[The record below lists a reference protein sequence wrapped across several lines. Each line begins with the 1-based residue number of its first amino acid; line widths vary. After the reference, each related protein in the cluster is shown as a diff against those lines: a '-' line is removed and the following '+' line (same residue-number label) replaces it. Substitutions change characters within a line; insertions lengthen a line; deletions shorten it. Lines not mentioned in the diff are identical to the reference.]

1 MRASGTDRYLIPNIL
16 GISSDDWAHVV
27 QHSGLFYPD
36 KKIKSIAWQHL
47 LGFTIDFR
55 SFNIDG
61 SSAMW
66 FRFLSRIDLGNSRSQ
81 RSSRGHSIPLD
92 EVTALP
98 MTEEAD
104 SLLEEYYANISHLDL
119 EPYYFYLQYKFC
131 NNLKMNGYSVCCL
144 TIRLIKIRPFM

>member
-1 MRASGTDRYLIPNIL
+1 MDSKANAICNALTKRLVELLNYGVTKIWMRASGTDRYLIPNIL

-55 SFNIDG
+55 SFNVDG

-66 FRFLSRIDLGNSRSQ
+66 FRFLS
-81 RSSRGHSIPLD
+81 
-92 EVTALP
+92 
-98 MTEEAD
+98 
-104 SLLEEYYANISHLDL
+104 
-119 EPYYFYLQYKFC
+119 
-131 NNLKMNGYSVCCL
+131 
-144 TIRLIKIRPFM
+144 